1 MSEDSCKWEFVYE
14 LQQIRIMGHRYP
26 RRKIRINKIGIYDTR
41 KHAEQALQDY
51 VQQEKRKYSCWD
63 KEQIPVNKI
72 GIFDSRKQAERAL
85 QAYVQQEKRDYSRWD
100 KAQTYY
106 ADCLGYYIVEYRL
119 CASLEQ
125 YSKDVP
131 VWRSYTADGQLNDRS
146 KTNHSGVFCGRRQ
159 EDIRF
164 HVGDMVEI
172 VSNDYVELAVVG
184 ALPPTKEWY
193 QERVAD
199 CRETYTGRQFRLDFS
214 DDCYLVYPFQ
224 AERGYHEHVVC
235 YNVFRPTK
243 PVPKHVLSELQLP
256 EQ

>member
-51 VQQEKRKYSCWD
+51 VQQEKRNYSC
-63 KEQIPVNKI
+63 
-72 GIFDSRKQAERAL
+72 
-85 QAYVQQEKRDYSRWD
+85 WD

-106 ADCLGYYIVEYRL
+106 ADCLGYYIVEYRV

-131 VWRSYTADGQLNDRS
+131 VWRSYTADGELNDCS

-164 HVGDMVEI
+164 QVGDMVEI
-172 VSNDYVELAVVG
+172 VSNDYVELAIVG
-184 ALPPTKEWY
+184 ALPPTNEWY

-199 CRETYTGRQFRLDFS
+199 CRETYTGRRFRLDFS

-243 PVPKHVLSELQLP
+243 PVPKHGLPELQLP

>member
-51 VQQEKRKYSCWD
+51 VQQEKRNYSC
-63 KEQIPVNKI
+63 
-72 GIFDSRKQAERAL
+72 
-85 QAYVQQEKRDYSRWD
+85 WD

-106 ADCLGYYIVEYRL
+106 ADCLGYYIVEYRV

-131 VWRSYTADGQLNDRS
+131 VWRSYTADGELNDRS

-164 HVGDMVEI
+164 QVGDMVEI
-172 VSNDYVELAVVG
+172 VSNDYVELAIVG
-184 ALPPTKEWY
+184 ALPPTNEWY

-199 CRETYTGRQFRLDFS
+199 CRETYTGRRFRLDFS

-243 PVPKHVLSELQLP
+243 PVPKHGLPELQLP

>member
-1 MSEDSCKWEFVYE
+1 MSEDSCKWGFVYE

-51 VQQEKRKYSCWD
+51 VQQEKRNYSC
-63 KEQIPVNKI
+63 
-72 GIFDSRKQAERAL
+72 
-85 QAYVQQEKRDYSRWD
+85 WD

-106 ADCLGYYIVEYRL
+106 ADCLGYYIVEYRV

-131 VWRSYTADGQLNDRS
+131 VWRSYTADGELNDCS

-164 HVGDMVEI
+164 QVGDMVEI
-172 VSNDYVELAVVG
+172 VSNDYVELAIVG
-184 ALPPTKEWY
+184 ALPPTNEWY

-199 CRETYTGRQFRLDFS
+199 CRETYTGRRFRLDFS

-235 YNVFRPTK
+235 YT
-243 PVPKHVLSELQLP
+243 LQLP

>member
-51 VQQEKRKYSCWD
+51 VQQEKRNYSC
-63 KEQIPVNKI
+63 
-72 GIFDSRKQAERAL
+72 
-85 QAYVQQEKRDYSRWD
+85 WD

-106 ADCLGYYIVEYRL
+106 ADCLGYYIVEYRV

-146 KTNHSGVFCGRRQ
+146 KTNHLGVFCGRRQ
-159 EDIRF
+159 KDIRF

-172 VSNDYVELAVVG
+172 VSNDYVELAIVG
-184 ALPPTKEWY
+184 ALPPTNEWY

-199 CRETYTGRQFRLDFS
+199 CRETYTGRRFRLDFS
-214 DDCYLVYPFQ
+214 DDCYQVYPFQ

-243 PVPKHVLSELQLP
+243 PVPKHGLPEFQLP

>member
-51 VQQEKRKYSCWD
+51 VQQEKRNYSC
-63 KEQIPVNKI
+63 
-72 GIFDSRKQAERAL
+72 
-85 QAYVQQEKRDYSRWD
+85 WD

-131 VWRSYTADGQLNDRS
+131 VWRSYTADGELNDCS

-164 HVGDMVEI
+164 YVGDMVEI
-172 VSNDYVELAVVG
+172 VSNDYVELAIVG
-184 ALPPTKEWY
+184 ALPPTNEWY

-199 CRETYTGRQFRLDFS
+199 CRETYTGRWFRLDFS